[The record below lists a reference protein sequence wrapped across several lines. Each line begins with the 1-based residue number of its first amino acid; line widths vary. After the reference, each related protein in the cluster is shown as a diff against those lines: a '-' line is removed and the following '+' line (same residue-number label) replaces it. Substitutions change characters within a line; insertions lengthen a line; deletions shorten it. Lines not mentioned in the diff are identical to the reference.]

1 MRPDLRSTLR
11 APSATA
17 LLHSRPPLRCYLP
30 RALPWSVLWPHVLRS
45 PDLVF
50 LGSPEASVMLL
61 IGFFPSPPLLSVVTS
76 RQDAEARDLN
86 WGLQGRLRGDVPPV
100 SAGVIIK
107 RRSGEIP
114 CPLAVEAFAAHLSYI
129 CKYDD
134 KYSK

>member
-1 MRPDLRSTLR
+1 MSGSLPDK
-11 APSATA
+11 AQKESA
-17 LLHSRPPLRCYLP
+17 
-30 RALPWSVLWPHVLRS
+30 
-45 PDLVF
+45 
-50 LGSPEASVMLL
+50 AS
-61 IGFFPSPPLLSVVTS
+61 
-76 RQDAEARDLN
+76 
-86 WGLQGRLRGDVPPV
+86 V